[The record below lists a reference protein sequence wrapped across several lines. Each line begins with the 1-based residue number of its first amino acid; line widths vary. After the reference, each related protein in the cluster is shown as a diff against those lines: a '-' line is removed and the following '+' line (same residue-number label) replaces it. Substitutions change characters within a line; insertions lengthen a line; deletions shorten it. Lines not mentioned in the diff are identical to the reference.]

1 MYAKLTC
8 LYDAGETGKSP
19 VLFVHGFPDSP
30 AMFAAYTC
38 EAEREQPWLA
48 GRSIY
53 TYAFPNRHD
62 NPNFP
67 SLAELAGGVM
77 AREFDETLD
86 ALASNGLEKFV
97 STLVYGLSLVGL
109 FSASAAYHLVNAGP
123 KVTAILRKLD
133 HSAIYLLIAGTYT
146 PFCVNVFSGFF
157 RWGLLAIVWGIAILG
172 IVVKL
177 FYMGAP
183 RWLSAGIYVLMG
195 WLCLM
200 AAGEMTTALTPFAL
214 GWLLAGGVIYT
225 LGAVVYAAKLF
236 NFAPGKFGFHEV
248 WHIFVL
254 LGALAH
260 FVAVLGVILPVV

>member
-1 MYAKLTC
+1 MLSHRLREPVSGLTH
-8 LYDAGETGKSP
+8 LGGAIAALVGQI
-19 VLFVHGFPDSP
+19 VLLVLGWP
-30 AMFAAYTC
+30 
-38 EAEREQPWLA
+38 
-48 GRSIY
+48 GI
-53 TYAFPNRHD
+53 
-62 NPNFP
+62 
-67 SLAELAGGVM
+67 
-77 AREFDETLD
+77 
-86 ALASNGLEKFV
+86 EKFV
-97 STLVYGLSLVGL
+97 SVLVYGLSLVGL

-146 PFCVNVFSGFF
+146 PFCINTFSGFY
-157 RWGLLAIVWGIAILG
+157 RWGLLAIVWGIAIAG

-195 WLCLM
+195 WLGLT
-200 AAGEMTTALTPFAL
+200 AIGEMTVALSPFTL
-214 GWLLAGGVIYT
+214 GWLIAGGVVYT
-225 LGAVVYAAKLF
+225 LGAVVYVTKIF

-260 FVAVLGVILPVV
+260 FVAVLGVILPVA

>member
-1 MYAKLTC
+1 MSSNSSSLGKRLREPVSGLTH
-8 LYDAGETGKSP
+8 LGGAIAAFIGQI
-19 VLFVHGFPDSP
+19 VLLV
-30 AMFAAYTC
+30 
-38 EAEREQPWLA
+38 
-48 GRSIY
+48 
-53 TYAFPNRHD
+53 
-62 NPNFP
+62 
-67 SLAELAGGVM
+67 
-77 AREFDETLD
+77 
-86 ALASNGLEKFV
+86 LASSGLEKLV

-123 KVTAILRKLD
+123 KVTAVLRKLD

-146 PFCVNVFSGFF
+146 PFCVNAFSGFY
-157 RWGLLAIVWGIAILG
+157 RWGLLAIVWGIAIAG

-183 RWLSAGIYVLMG
+183 RWLSAVIYVSMG

-214 GWLLAGGVIYT
+214 GWLIAGGVIYT
-225 LGAVVYAAKLF
+225 LGAVVYATKMF
-236 NFAPGKFGFHEV
+236 NFVPGKFGFHEV

-260 FVAVLGVILPVV
+260 FVAVLGVILPV

>member
-1 MYAKLTC
+1 MLSNRLREPVSGLTH
-8 LYDAGETGKSP
+8 LGGAIAGFIGQI
-19 VLFVHGFPDSP
+19 VLLV
-30 AMFAAYTC
+30 
-38 EAEREQPWLA
+38 
-48 GRSIY
+48 
-53 TYAFPNRHD
+53 
-62 NPNFP
+62 
-67 SLAELAGGVM
+67 
-77 AREFDETLD
+77 
-86 ALASNGLEKFV
+86 LASNGLEKFV

-123 KVTAILRKLD
+123 KVTALLRKLD

-146 PFCVNVFSGFF
+146 PFCVNAFSGFY
-157 RWGLLAIVWGIAILG
+157 RWGLLAIVWGIAIAG

-183 RWLSAGIYVLMG
+183 RWLSAVIYVAMG

-214 GWLLAGGVIYT
+214 GWLIAGGVIYT
-225 LGAVVYAAKLF
+225 LGAVVYATKIF

-260 FVAVLGVILPVV
+260 FVAVLGVILPV